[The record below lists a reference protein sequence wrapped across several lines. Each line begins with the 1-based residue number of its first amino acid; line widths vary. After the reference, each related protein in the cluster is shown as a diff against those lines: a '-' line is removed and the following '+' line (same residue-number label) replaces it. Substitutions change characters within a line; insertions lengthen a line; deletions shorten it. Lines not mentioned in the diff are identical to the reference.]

1 MIEVYHNQ
9 VGPTKKRF
17 VKMNEIKSRDDVRRR
32 WRDYRK
38 VMFVREPLARVLS
51 AYLDKFRDG
60 DEVKQ
65 WERRFGSQI
74 AKRTRKSR
82 RPYNHFTFEEF
93 LRFIISL
100 GPDITMDQMKDHWLP
115 YSSFTSPCQ
124 IDFDFIGHFETLGED
139 GPIIIKRLGIEDVVQ
154 FPEIHSSKA
163 VEKLQKE
170 YAKIPVDL
178 ILKVQEYYHMDYELF
193 GYSKK
198 DNLELV
204 LGNRNASNNIPHQ

>member
-9 VGPTKKRF
+9 VGHTKKQF
-17 VKMNEIKSRDDVRRR
+17 VKMNEIKSHDKVRRR

-38 VMFVREPLARVLS
+38 VIFVREPLARVLS

-65 WERRFGSQI
+65 WERRFGHQI
-74 AKRTRKSR
+74 AKTTRNSKH
-82 RPYNHFTFEEF
+82 PYKNFTFEEF
-93 LRFIISL
+93 LRFILYL

-124 IDFDFIGHFETLGED
+124 MKFDFIGHFETLGED
-139 GPIIIKRLGIEDVVQ
+139 GPIIINRLGIEDVVQ

-178 ILKVQEYYHMDYELF
+178 ILKVQEYYHMELWIVWVFQKEQLGIGF
-193 GYSKK
+193 G
-198 DNLELV
+198 
-204 LGNRNASNNIPHQ
+204 R